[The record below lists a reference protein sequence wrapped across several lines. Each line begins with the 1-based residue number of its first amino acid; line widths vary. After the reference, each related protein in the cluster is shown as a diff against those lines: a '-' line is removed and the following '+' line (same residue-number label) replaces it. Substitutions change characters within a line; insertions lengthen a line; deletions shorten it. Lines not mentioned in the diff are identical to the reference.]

1 MHIAAFNPQ
10 YIIPEDIPAEVVEK
24 EKEIATAQ
32 MAGKPAEIIDKIVSG
47 KINKW
52 YKEVCLMH
60 QPWVKDDKQS
70 VQKANPGITIKNI
83 ARWEIG
89 EEL

>member
-1 MHIAAFNPQ
+1 
-10 YIIPEDIPAEVVEK
+10 
-24 EKEIATAQ
+24 
-32 MAGKPAEIIDKIVSG
+32 
-47 KINKW
+47 
-52 YKEVCLMH
+52 MH